1 MTRINNANIQGISS
15 IIERK
20 ALSNVYPQIGYFFTN
35 IPEPKTDAPGGDKDG
50 DPLLVNLFERG
61 QSMTSN
67 LKTINLK
74 PQPCYQNIE
83 PINLYHKVGHGT
95 LDMYVI
101 SPSKESKEVRE
112 FLSKWN
118 ARDQN
123 LFANKQ
129 SKEFQFP
136 LRSLVSICAMLVW
149 QPANPEENITR
160 ILFPGSTPDYKI
172 IEGLDKMKHLEFVK
186 HPVCTANQIEA
197 SLSSSILSKKQLKS
211 ALADKS
217 THEPSI
223 LPSKVTKTI
232 VAQEKDNKT
241 VTEMKALQQKGNE
254 KENVTATDDGGNEK
268 DEPKIQIQIKST
280 ENAKDNKSISETKT
294 VAKSRIDSI
303 RTTKS
308 TEKKLKKESSTEK
321 KSSPSATPLKSETK
335 PKEKETKRKVLSRLT
350 KSSPSSTPAKSTK
363 EANNNNRKV
372 LESKQKITVK
382 TVRKDSTQTVEKKE
396 KTERISISRRPKP
409 AAGSPM
415 KAVKSKTTKDTVIRR
430 PKTDDKKPIST
441 AAVVDEPKGDEKPDD
456 KSKQVLI
463 DDDLIEEQE
472 AVREIEAVLQSSEVR
487 KEEINLEHRTIID
500 KQDSTTEADEDE
512 EYIIIEKE
520 ELCTED
526 TSANE
531 PESAQLTGQEEE
543 IQKHQRDSEESE
555 KKRKPSMETTEEDE
569 NAAPAEKSVD
579 AEEQDIEDKPTDDKE
594 GKIVFDD
601 PMFLHYKNFHSLFR

>member
-35 IPEPKTDAPGGDKDG
+35 IPEPKADAPASIDKDS
-50 DPLLVNLFERG
+50 DPLLLNLFERG
-61 QSMTSN
+61 QTLNTN

-74 PQPCYQNIE
+74 PQSCYKNIE

-112 FLSKWN
+112 FLQKWN
-118 ARDQN
+118 ARDQT
-123 LFANKQ
+123 LFATKQ

-136 LRSLVSICAMLVW
+136 LQNLVSICAMLVW
-149 QPANPEENITR
+149 QPANPEETITR

-197 SLSSSILSKKQLKS
+197 SISTSILSKKTLKS

-223 LPSKVTKTI
+223 LPSKVTKSI

-241 VTEMKALQQKGNE
+241 VTEMKASQQKSNE
-254 KENVTATDDGGNEK
+254 KEKETIVATADESKDGADDK
-268 DEPKIQIQIKST
+268 DEPKIQA
-280 ENAKDNKSISETKT
+280 AKDNKMASESKT
-294 VAKSRIDSI
+294 VVKSRIDSI
-303 RTTKS
+303 RTSRS
-308 TEKKLKKESSTEK
+308 TEKKLKKELSAEK
-321 KSSPSATPLKSETK
+321 KSSPSATPSKDAK
-335 PKEKETKRKVLSRLT
+335 PKEKEIKRKVLSRIT
-350 KSSPSSTPAKSTK
+350 KTSPSSTPAKSTK
-363 EANNNNRKV
+363 EANNRKV
-372 LESKQKITVK
+372 LESKQKMAVK
-382 TVRKDSTQTVEKKE
+382 TIKKDISQTVEKKE
-396 KTERISISRRPKP
+396 IKEKTERVSISRRPKP

-415 KAVKSKTTKDTVIRR
+415 KAIKAKASKDTVIRK
-430 PKTDDKKPIST
+430 PKIDNKKLASD
-441 AAVVDEPKGDEKPDD
+441 AVGVIPAVVTVAVDEPKDEKI
-456 KSKQVLI
+456 SEEEKQILA
-463 DDDLIEEQE
+463 DEDLIEEQE
-472 AVREIEAVLQSSEVR
+472 AVREIEAVLQRSEER
-487 KEEINLEHRTIID
+487 KEEICVEHRSIIG

-526 TSANE
+526 SAANE
-531 PESAQLTGQEEE
+531 PESTQLTGQEEE

-555 KKRKPSMETTEEDE
+555 KKRKPSMEITEEEAEPQELIKQSPEIEQQDE
-569 NAAPAEKSVD
+569 
-579 AEEQDIEDKPTDDKE
+579 EDKADDDEKP
-594 GKIVFDD
+594 GK
-601 PMFLHYKNFHSLFR
+601 N